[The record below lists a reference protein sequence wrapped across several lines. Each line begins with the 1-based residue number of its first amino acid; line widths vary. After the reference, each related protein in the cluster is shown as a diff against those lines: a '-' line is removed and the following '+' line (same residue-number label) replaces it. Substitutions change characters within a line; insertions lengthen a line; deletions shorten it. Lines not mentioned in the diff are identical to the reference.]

1 MTETG
6 DRNNEQSGNE
16 AETADAAASS
26 AEGPPAPSK
35 GDASETQSSEASE
48 ASLLTGC
55 ASVDLASLAPKF
67 EPEQHDTYLRRL
79 NSAVEDD
86 KNRNIALTGRYGAG
100 KSSVLDEFEKATG
113 PSTLRLAIPSL
124 GPNEEGATLTNRIQ
138 KELVKQLVYSAGPS
152 TLSHSR
158 FTRSI
163 ALSRRQAAGEAT
175 VFVLVVGGI
184 LAMLGWLPPAAGTG
198 PDHHILVR
206 LLGWL
211 VLAALLVVV
220 ATVVRLV
227 THDRYQV
234 AEVSAGG
241 ATISLS
247 KPEHTYFD
255 EYLDDIVNYF
265 DNEAVDIV
273 IFEDLDRFDDPH
285 IFEAL
290 RELNTLL
297 NKTKKRQGKT
307 PLRFI
312 YAVRDSLFEL
322 IGNDTATNPDDA
334 AQGGRGDTQD
344 PYQAGPRSG
353 VPNESDDRA
362 TAEAIRANRTKF
374 FDVVIPMVPFISH
387 RNARELLVDLLTE
400 AGIDDIQ
407 RPLVSLVARYAT
419 DMRLLRNIRNEYLVF
434 AERLLESDNV
444 APGLTAS
451 NLFALVA
458 YKNFHM
464 ADFEDIARQASV
476 LDRLYDYRREL
487 VRSNIE
493 RLERDKR
500 SVALDR
506 KRERARAPLAAQ
518 LSDRLQVATNIAHAK
533 SGHRGWPHLTWQVAK
548 QKFTVEDLNGYRF
561 WAAVAGAAS
570 VQVLAAPSRD
580 SGGTPIHTFGEEEL
594 TQLVPEAFEAGRW
607 AAIDARQVAS
617 ELADIDQS
625 IAFLRGSNFNDLAG
639 VPEFTLSLLRGGDG
653 SLRLPPGPND
663 PAPDP
668 SGDPVELSFRRLVV
682 ETMPSKLGRELV
694 LRGYLERNFALY
706 AAQFYGHFTGVDVAN
721 FVVQNVQTNTMEV
734 DYQFDGPE
742 SVDNLLD
749 EADDDFIHTVAAYN
763 IDVLNYLLD
772 IEDPRAAAIVHHV
785 ADDPDNPDAKTFLT
799 AYLTSSTARREKFV
813 GHLAAKPWRDVFEHL
828 AANPDIPDDAR
839 PNLFSAALCSAKE
852 PKNYALSTTV
862 ADYITEHYV
871 EMPVFTD
878 KKTGGSAAAV
888 AGIIAGAGVQLPSIK
903 TLRDDLL
910 AFVVAEHLY
919 AVTADNLHVAV
930 GDPQAP
936 DTCGDQDTV
945 TDQHDQTDTESESD
959 DLDDAGAADLSLDR
973 LRDHEDVY
981 QYLLTSPD
989 EYLDAVDDDPQ
1000 TPVTVRTAAT
1010 LAAALGDM
1018 DTADA
1023 WGDEQ
1028 VRGLIDRSSPT
1039 SRLDDL
1045 TTVPPSTWIAL
1056 AAAGRFRATLRN
1068 VEAYRD
1074 EVGTIDEY
1082 LGRLLEAAGQID
1094 AEDGPDSTDADGNE
1108 LDRVAATYAVL
1119 NTSEI
1124 AVAADR
1130 VKLAVSISAPKP
1142 LPVAKIDA
1150 DEGPFLALLLSE
1162 GLVADDEETFR
1173 HFHGSGW
1180 TAIGPGI
1187 ETSTNFPEFITP
1199 ALVEGIVAD
1208 ILRDRAA
1215 SDKVGRHIVEN
1226 AATFVPDGDT
1236 DALLVTGRYAHEAGM
1251 ALPVETIRRVATA
1264 ADGENDRRVVLELLR
1279 GASPA
1284 AYPENVVE
1292 VFAALGDPYNKVTQP
1307 GETFYLV
1314 KDDLHEELLSR
1325 LGERIEFRKRAGRE
1339 SYKVTVR

>member
-1 MTETG
+1 MTDTG
-6 DRNNEQSGNE
+6 GRNNEELGNE
-16 AETADAAASS
+16 VETADTAASS
-26 AEGPPAPSK
+26 AKTPPAPAPSQ
-35 GDASETQSSEASE
+35 GDVSETPSSEASE
-48 ASLLTGC
+48 GPVLTGC
-55 ASVDLASLAPKF
+55 ASVGLASLAPKF
-67 EPEQHDTYLRRL
+67 EPDQHDTYLRRL
-79 NSAVEDD
+79 SAAVEDD

-113 PSTLRLAIPSL
+113 ESTLRLAIPSL

-138 KELVKQLVYSAGPS
+138 KELVKQLVYSAAPT
-152 TLSHSR
+152 TLRHSR

-163 ALSRRQAAGEAT
+163 ALSRRRAAAEAA
-175 VFVLVVGGI
+175 VFVLVVGGF

-211 VLAALLVVV
+211 VLGGLLVIM

-307 PLRFI
+307 PLRFV

-322 IGNDTATNPDDA
+322 IGNDTATNSGDA
-334 AQGGRGDTQD
+334 AQGGQGDTQD
-344 PYQAGPRSG
+344 PGQAGPRTG
-353 VPNESDDRA
+353 IPNESDDRA

-387 RNARELLVDLLTE
+387 RNARELLVDLLNE
-400 AGIDDIQ
+400 AGVDDIQ
-407 RPLVSLVARYAT
+407 RPLVSVVARYAT
-419 DMRLLRNIRNEYLVF
+419 DMRLLRNMRNEYLVF
-434 AERLLESDNV
+434 AERLLESDKV

-493 RLERDKR
+493 RLEREKR
-500 SVALDR
+500 AVASDR
-506 KRERARAPLAAQ
+506 KRERARAPLAAR
-518 LSDRLQVATNIAHAK
+518 LSGRLQVATNIAHAQ
-533 SGHRGWPHLTWQVAK
+533 SGQRGWPHLTWQVGN
-548 QKFTVEDLNGYRF
+548 QKFTVKDLNGYRF
-561 WAAVAGAAS
+561 WAAVADAAS
-570 VQVLAAPSRD
+570 VQALAGPSPD
-580 SGGTPIHTFGEEEL
+580 SGGTPIHTFGEEGL
-594 TQLVPEAFEAGRW
+594 KRLVPEAFDAGRW
-607 AAIDARQVAS
+607 ADIDARQVAS
-617 ELADIDQS
+617 ELADIDRS
-625 IAFLRGSNFNDLAG
+625 IAFLRGSNFDDLAG
-639 VPEFTLSLLRGGDG
+639 VPDFALSLLRGGDG
-653 SLRLPPGPND
+653 SFRLPPGPND

-668 SGDPVELSFRRLVV
+668 GGEPVELTFRQLVV

-772 IEDPRAAAIVHHV
+772 KEDPRAATIVHHV
-785 ADDPDNPDAKTFLT
+785 ADDPDNPDAKTFFT

-828 AANPDIPDDAR
+828 AAKPDIPDDAR

-852 PKNYALSTTV
+852 HKNYALSTTV
-862 ADYITEHYV
+862 ADYITEHYL

-878 KKTGGSAAAV
+878 QNTGGSAAAV
-888 AGIIAGAGVQLPSIK
+888 AGVLAGAGVQLPTIN
-903 TLRDDLL
+903 TLHDNLL
-910 AFVVAEHLY
+910 ALVVAERLY
-919 AVTADNLHVAV
+919 AVTADTLHVAV

-936 DTCGDQDTV
+936 DTSGD
-945 TDQHDQTDTESESD
+945 HD
-959 DLDDAGAADLSLDR
+959 AVAADLSLDR

-981 QYLLTSPD
+981 RHLLTSPD
-989 EYLDAVDDDPQ
+989 DYLDAVDDDPQ
-1000 TPVTVRTAAT
+1000 TRTTVRTAET
-1010 LAAALGDM
+1010 LAAVLGDI
-1018 DTADA
+1018 DAADA
-1023 WGDEQ
+1023 WEDEQ
-1028 VRGLIDRSSPT
+1028 VRRLIDRSSPN

-1045 TTVPPSTWIAL
+1045 TTVPRSTWIAL

-1074 EVGTIDEY
+1074 EVGTIDEH
-1082 LGRLLEAAGQID
+1082 LGRLLEVAGQID
-1094 AEDGPDSTDADGNE
+1094 ANDGPDSTDADGNE
-1108 LDRVAATYAVL
+1108 IDKVAATYAVL

-1130 VKLAVSISAPKP
+1130 VKLAVSIGAPKP
-1142 LPVAKIDA
+1142 LSVAEIDA
-1150 DEGPFLALLLSE
+1150 DEGHFLALLLSE

-1199 ALVEGIVAD
+1199 ALVDGIVAD
-1208 ILRDRAA
+1208 VLRDKAA
-1215 SDKVGRHIVEN
+1215 SGKVGRHIVEN
-1226 AATFVPDGDT
+1226 AATFVPDSDT
-1236 DALLVTGRYAHEAGM
+1236 DALLAAGRYAHEAGI

-1264 ADGENDRRVVLELLR
+1264 ADAENDRRVVLELLR

-1284 AYPENVVE
+1284 ASPENVVE
-1292 VFAALGDPYNKVTQP
+1292 VFAALGSPYNQVTQP

-1314 KDDLHEELLSR
+1314 KDDLHAELLTR
-1325 LGERIEFRKRAGRE
+1325 LGDRIEFRKRAGRE